1 MQVMDAI
8 MSESSRRNGHEG
20 GAKRNQWNSTQKS
33 SKMMDRSSGCREK
46 VTSSSFS
53 LSLYEFSISFFLLFW
68 FFSFF
73 FVNYCSLCCWYISA
87 VSGSHCSRRL
97 LINGSFRLSVI
108 YNYVA
113 SVTLTCAKVRWE
125 CGNFRPLSA
134 RLSLARHYPFPYYF
148 QSSSR
153 AVPEQFFSSD

>member
-1 MQVMDAI
+1 MQSWANHHGEMGTRAEPSGTNGIQHKSHRRWWTDPADAGRKWPLPPSLFLF
-8 MSESSRRNGHEG
+8 MNSPFPSSYY
-20 GAKRNQWNSTQKS
+20 S
-33 SKMMDRSSGCREK
+33 D
-46 VTSSSFS
+46 
-53 LSLYEFSISFFLLFW
+53 FFL
-68 FFSFF
+68 FF